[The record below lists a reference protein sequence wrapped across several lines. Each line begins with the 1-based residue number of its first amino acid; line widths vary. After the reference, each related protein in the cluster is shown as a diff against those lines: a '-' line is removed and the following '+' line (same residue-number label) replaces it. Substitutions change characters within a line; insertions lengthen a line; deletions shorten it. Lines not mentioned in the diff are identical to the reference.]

1 MSIILND
8 LDDLY
13 FYSYYFATS
22 CVSVPVTLLGRCLV
36 QLFYIPSFD
45 LMIKL
50 NEASRMDA
58 HFTRS
63 A

>member
-22 CVSVPVTLLGRCLV
+22 CVSVPVTLLSRCLSIV
-36 QLFYIPSFD
+36 IYIPSFD
-45 LMIKL
+45 LMLKL

-63 A
+63 S